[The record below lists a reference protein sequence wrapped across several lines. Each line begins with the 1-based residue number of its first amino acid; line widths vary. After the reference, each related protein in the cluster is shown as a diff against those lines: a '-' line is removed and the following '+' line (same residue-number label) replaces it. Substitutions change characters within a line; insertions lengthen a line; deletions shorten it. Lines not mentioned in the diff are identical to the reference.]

1 MKRRFWK
8 DDFLTSHVLDTLLI
22 ATRLLWSL
30 YAYFKHTLPLAD
42 FLWSD
47 FSQSDFPSVWFF
59 IVGFSS
65 VVFLD
70 ALFIAIGFQ
79 SNKSPPDFLK
89 PDGAGRA
96 HNFPMSDWQ
105 FNRSK
110 RNNFKS
116 VLPVSNLLLL
126 DYVIENGVINYPL
139 SMTLRFISVSW
150 FFLNIGCFNA
160 QLVGVR
166 ASIAG

>member
-42 FLWSD
+42 FPRSIFQCLFFNARFFNVR
-47 FSQSDFPSVWFF
+47 FSFCLIFF
-59 IVGFSS
+59 VGFSS

-79 SNKSPPDFLK
+79 SNKSPPVSLT

-105 FNRSK
+105 CDRSK

-139 SMTLRFISVSW
+139 LLAPCFISVFW
-150 FFLNIGCFNA
+150 F
-160 QLVGVR
+160 
-166 ASIAG
+166 